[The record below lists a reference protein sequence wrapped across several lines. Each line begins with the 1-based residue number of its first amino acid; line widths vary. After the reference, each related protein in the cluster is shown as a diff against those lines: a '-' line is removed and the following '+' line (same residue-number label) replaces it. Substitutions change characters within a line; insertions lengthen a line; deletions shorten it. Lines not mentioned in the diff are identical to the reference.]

1 MLKQSLQQKL
11 LQKLSPQQIQLMKL
25 LQVPTMELEAR
36 IKQELEANP
45 ALEEV
50 DDRWEEES
58 GAEDLG
64 PDPAEDSDREQAL
77 EEFDFGDYLDD
88 ETPDYKLSVQ
98 QRGADEE
105 EREVPFASGVTFRE
119 LLIDQLGFQRVE
131 ESDRFLAEQIIGNL
145 DDAGYLARDLESMV
159 NDLAFTQGIQVEK
172 AALES
177 ALQVVQSLDPAGVG
191 ARDLQEC
198 LQLQLR
204 RKLLDPEP
212 DTEPERMEAQRDALQ
227 VLTQAFEAFAKKHY
241 DRIQRKWD
249 WDEERLKAA
258 LEEILRL
265 NPKPGN
271 SGSEGERGTASAVIV
286 PDFLLTVEED
296 EIRLQLNQRNAP
308 ELRVN
313 PVYKDM
319 MRTYAAGSRT
329 DAQQREALAFV
340 KQKVDAAR
348 WFVDAILQRQQTLL
362 ITMQAI
368 VDLQRAYFLSGDE
381 VDLRPMI
388 LKDVADRVG
397 MDIST
402 VSRVANSK
410 YIATP
415 YGTFLLKQFFSEKMT
430 TETGEEVSSREI
442 KKILSE
448 AIQGEDKRKP
458 LPDDRLCQLLNE
470 KGYNIA
476 RRTVAKY
483 REQLGIPVAR
493 MRKNL

>member
-50 DDRWEEES
+50 DDRWEGEELGEEMS
-58 GAEDLG
+58 GEAPEDL
-64 PDPAEDSDREQAL
+64 DREQAL
-77 EEFDFGDYLDD
+77 EEFDYGDYLDD

-105 EREVPFASGVTFRE
+105 DREVPFASGVSFRE
-119 LLIDQLGFQRVE
+119 LLMGQLGFHRVDE
-131 ESDRFLAEQIIGNL
+131 HQRFLAEQIIGNL
-145 DDAGYLARDLESMV
+145 DDAGYLARDLDSMV
-159 NDLAFTQGIQVEK
+159 NDLAFTQGIEVKRGDLE
-172 AALES
+172 AAL
-177 ALQVVQSLDPAGVG
+177 AVVQSLDPAGVG

-198 LQLQLR
+198 LVLQMER
-204 RKLLDPEP
+204 RVREPEP
-212 DTEPERMEAQRDALQ
+212 DVETERWVAQRDALK
-227 VLTQAFEAFAKKHY
+227 VLSQCFEPFSKKHY
-241 DRIQRKWD
+241 DRIQRRFD
-249 WDEERLKAA
+249 WDETRLKSA
-258 LEEILRL
+258 LDEIMRL

-271 SGSEGERGTASAVIV
+271 SGNEGGRTGSSAVII
-286 PDFLLTVEED
+286 PDFLLAVEED

-308 ELRVN
+308 ELRVS

-319 MRTYAAGSRT
+319 LRTYAEGAKS
-329 DAQQREALAFV
+329 DSQQREALAFV
-340 KQKVDAAR
+340 KQKIEAAR

-362 ITMQAI
+362 MTMQAI
-368 VDLQRAYFLSGDE
+368 VEIQRPYFLSGDE
-381 VDLRPMI
+381 VDLKPMI
-388 LKDVADRVG
+388 LKDVAERVG

-410 YIATP
+410 YISTP
-415 YGTFLLKQFFSEKMT
+415 YGTFLLKQFFSERMT

-442 KKILSE
+442 KKILEE
-448 AIQGEDKRKP
+448 AIAGEDKRKP

-493 MRKNL
+493 MRKSL